1 MATTSKSLATM
12 SATERLQFYREA
24 AKQARPAKEASTTL
38 AERVAIIGARTANFG
53 TDVKAAYAFHRYQ

>member
-1 MATTSKSLATM
+1 M